1 MNTAKRNIK
10 YVEWLSAEDMHKDT
24 LDWIS
29 ELEFTKDE
37 HSFFENLVN
46 LYTLQLIVTKK
57 LSESSEIIDAINQ
70 SEKANILLLEAIKI
84 HRNEL
89 QIIVDGIDQLKEEE
103 NYKKEHRNLI
113 ILVNEF
119 LDDYQSLKTQLF
131 GVFREIIRNE
141 KQKYLLKNR

>member
-57 LSESSEIIDAINQ
+57 FSESSEIIDAINQ

-89 QIIVDGIDQLKEEE
+89 QIMVDGIDQLKEEE

>member
-57 LSESSEIIDAINQ
+57 FSESSEIIDAINQ

-103 NYKKEHRNLI
+103 NYKKEHRKLI

>member
-46 LYTLQLIVTKK
+46 IYTLQLIVTKK
-57 LSESSEIIDAINQ
+57 FSESSEIIDAINQ

-89 QIIVDGIDQLKEEE
+89 QIIVDGIDQLKEED

>member
-89 QIIVDGIDQLKEEE
+89 QIMVDGIDQLKEEE

>member
-57 LSESSEIIDAINQ
+57 FSESSEIIDAINQ

-89 QIIVDGIDQLKEEE
+89 QIMVDGIDQLKEEE
-103 NYKKEHRNLI
+103 SYKKEHRNLI

>member
-57 LSESSEIIDAINQ
+57 FSESSEIIDAINQ

>member
-89 QIIVDGIDQLKEEE
+89 QIMVDGIDQLKEEE
-103 NYKKEHRNLI
+103 SYKKEHRNLI

>member
-89 QIIVDGIDQLKEEE
+89 QIMVDGID
-103 NYKKEHRNLI
+103 
-113 ILVNEF
+113 
-119 LDDYQSLKTQLF
+119 
-131 GVFREIIRNE
+131 
-141 KQKYLLKNR
+141 

>member
-89 QIIVDGIDQLKEEE
+89 QIMVDGIDQLKEEE
-103 NYKKEHRNLI
+103 SYKKEHRNLI

-131 GVFREIIRNE
+131 GVFRDIIRNE